1 MRGRGQPGFAPVGL
15 GDGLHA
21 TNRSIV
27 LPACDMSGRLL
38 QPDRPLLAIDASFAK
53 AGQEPRGPPNGHCKS
68 SWMSAA
74 DNGAVWSSVTQLGAG
89 GPTAHFVLAIN
100 VTRPWVLQR
109 GDLWPRLSPS
119 STYLS
124 RPWGRAAA
132 PCANGSL
139 AVASGCV
146 AASPPDGSSP
156 LPDVRSRCANA
167 SGTYAVGESP
177 FALVAIHEVPAS
189 GWVVWEED
197 KYVALSRQR
206 FLAVGA
212 LGGAGSSGL
221 RVELRGAAGEVVKLV
236 ALRPGAA
243 AAGTAAAP
251 AAAEWTVVSVHAT
264 IGADGTASVAIQ

>member
-1 MRGRGQPGFAPVGL
+1 
-15 GDGLHA
+15 
-21 TNRSIV
+21 
-27 LPACDMSGRLL
+27 
-38 QPDRPLLAIDASFAK
+38 
-53 AGQEPRGPPNGHCKS
+53 
-68 SWMSAA
+68 MSAA

-132 PCANGSL
+132 PCATGSL